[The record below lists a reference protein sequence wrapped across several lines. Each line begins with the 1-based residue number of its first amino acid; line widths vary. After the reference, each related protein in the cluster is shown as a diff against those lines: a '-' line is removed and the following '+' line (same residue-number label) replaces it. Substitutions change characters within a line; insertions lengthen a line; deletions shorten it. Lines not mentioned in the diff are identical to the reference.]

1 VVYPGGEYM
10 DPIQDIGDLTRGD
23 VIHHPALGFAIVDR
37 LEDSAARLV
46 WESKGSRLP
55 PLVSGELLAKGYRR
69 CVPGGFLFRSV
80 TEKDALRSLIDH
92 DPASAMRLLLDDL
105 GEDQGRAEVRDWLT
119 GRELMN
125 TAHFDRWWVSLE
137 EATNHEGLE
146 WSKDRLSVGVL
157 PVGDPNDP
165 DTFLSAS
172 PRTRWAIATGADATT
187 RTRLLH
193 QALTARDTPAIML
206 LLRLVDVIE
215 DAAMDALRTLARAG
229 DHAVTAALL
238 DRGDTVMLQTLVGPA
253 GWAKTQ
259 DRVQKALDK
268 LPPSRRL
275 QVTVEIMEQALAME
289 GNPPAAP
296 WLCSVVPGG
305 TSALL
310 ATAASM
316 DNSSRALDWLHERQN
331 SDTQADTVPDFGPRN
346 TVELKMRGDN
356 QPSAQLVANLRDI
369 AADRILPLSIAMAT
383 ALAKRHAA
391 SEAGGVTGA
400 RVDATGVVTLGPP
413 EDRDPRD
420 DVRDAMRLV
429 LEAAIGPVPA
439 DAPLSDCDLLPHI
452 NQLRQ
457 DLPVDWIAV
466 AMPSLANEPELR
478 PCDGVALWSALAIA
492 GAQDRVRH
500 DAPRM
505 ARAVDIAHDT
515 HIGLS
520 KSRRMQTNQDAVYY
534 AQSEQISLLLVA
546 DGISVSTAGSGNLAS
561 ALLVQAL
568 ASLWERDALKLVDL
582 DDDGLIDWICDALV
596 TGNRSICDTSV
607 QLAHGDLNKQIPMG
621 TTALLAIIRN
631 SVLYMAALGDSRA
644 YLIGDSGVSLLSGDQ
659 NVRGL
664 WLCAHKTGGQLPDVA
679 NEGMALVGYCGR
691 FDDTGSPSPA
701 EPVTR
706 IVPLLPNETLLLA
719 TDGLTDYTGDSFSQQ
734 TEVVVEGAANEDLW
748 RGCRWFIDKANE
760 GGGGDNVTVLLARVR
775 PD

>member
-1 VVYPGGEYM
+1 M
-10 DPIQDIGDLTRGD
+10 DPIQDIGELTRGD
-23 VIHHPALGFAIVDR
+23 VIHHPALGFAVVDR

-46 WESKGSRLP
+46 WESNGSRLP
-55 PLVSGELLAKGYRR
+55 PLVSAELLAKGYRR

-80 TEKDALRSLIDH
+80 MEKDALRTLVDH

-105 GEDQGRAEVRDWLT
+105 VEQQGRADIRDWLT
-119 GRELMN
+119 GRELLN
-125 TAHFDRWWVSLE
+125 TAHFDRWWVSLD
-137 EATNHEGLE
+137 EAPNHEGIE
-146 WSKDRLSVGVL
+146 WSKDRLSISGL
-157 PVGDPNDP
+157 PAGDPGNP

-172 PRTRWAIATGADATT
+172 PRIRWAIATDADATT

-206 LLRLVDVIE
+206 LLRLVDAIE
-215 DAAMDALRTLARAG
+215 NAAMDALRTLARAG

-238 DRGDTVMLQTLVGPA
+238 DRGDSVMLQTLVGPA
-253 GWAKTQ
+253 GWSKTQ
-259 DRVQKALDK
+259 DRVRKAMDK

-275 QVTVEIMEQALAME
+275 QVAVEIMEIALAME
-289 GNPPAAP
+289 GEPPAAP

-305 TSALL
+305 AGALL
-310 ATAASM
+310 ATAATM
-316 DNSSRALDWLHERQN
+316 TDASRALDWLHERQN
-331 SDTQADTVPDFGPRN
+331 SNTLAETIPDFGPRN
-346 TVELKMRGDN
+346 TIELKARRDN
-356 QPSAQLVANLRDI
+356 QPSTQLVANLRDM
-369 AADRILPLSIAMAT
+369 AADRIIPLSIAMAT
-383 ALAKRHAA
+383 ALAKRHAK
-391 SEAGGVTGA
+391 SETGGVTGA
-400 RVDATGVVTLGPP
+400 RVDAAGVVTLGPT
-413 EDRDPRD
+413 EDRDPRV
-420 DVRDAMRLV
+420 DVRDAMRLI

-439 DAPLSDCDLLPHI
+439 DTPLADCDLLPHI
-452 NQLRQ
+452 NQLRD
-457 DLPVDWIAV
+457 DLPVDWISV
-466 AMPSLANEPELR
+466 AMQSLAQEPNDR
-478 PCDGVALWSALAIA
+478 PCDGVALWAALAIA

-505 ARAVDIAHDT
+505 ARAVDVAHDT
-515 HIGLS
+515 HIGVS

-534 AQSEQISLLLVA
+534 AQSEHISLLLVA

-568 ASLWERDALKLVDL
+568 ANLWERDALKLPDL
-582 DDDGLIDWICDALV
+582 DDDGLLDWIRNALV
-596 TGNRSICDTSV
+596 VGNRSICDTSV

-644 YLIGDSGVSLLSGDQ
+644 YLIGNSGVSLLSGDQ

-664 WLCAHKTGGQLPDVA
+664 WLCAHKTGGRLPDVA

-691 FDDTGSPSPA
+691 FDDTGNPSPA

-706 IVPLLPNETLLLA
+706 IVPMFPNETLLLA
-719 TDGLTDYTGDSFSQQ
+719 TDGLTDYTGDSFSKQ
-734 TEVVVEGAANEDLW
+734 TEVVAEGAANENLW
-748 RGCRWFIDKANE
+748 RGCRWLVDKANE
-760 GGGGDNVTVLLARVR
+760 GGGGDNVTVLLARVQ